1 MYAQVSILFLPLTD
15 SYYNANDP
23 LNMTTVT
30 ITPDQAIVW
39 SSNPIT
45 LPVLELDVENIVV
58 DFPCK
63 FNSTLK
69 SGKSNVRPSE
79 ASMVPISVTY
89 HRCDW

>member
-39 SSNPIT
+39 SSNPIP
-45 LPVLELDVENIVV
+45 LPVFELDDKEIVV
-58 DFPCK
+58 NLPCK
-63 FNSTLK
+63 FKPKYS
-69 SGKSNVRPSE
+69 
-79 ASMVPISVTY
+79 
-89 HRCDW
+89 